1 MIKIENLTFKYEG
14 AKKNALDKINL
25 QIEDG
30 DFLGI
35 IGESGAGKTTLCSAI
50 NALIPHH
57 YKGDFYGSVKIDDK
71 DSFDTTPGQLA
82 LKVGSVFQD
91 IDSQL
96 LSTFVED
103 EILFGLENFD
113 IPKDQIESRVQFA
126 LEEVGITDLRYR
138 EIASLSGG
146 QKQKV
151 AIAAIIALQPKI
163 LVLDE
168 PTGELDP
175 ASSRQIFALLN
186 KLNKEK
192 GITIIV
198 IEQKIML
205 LCEFAQKLAVMEKG
219 KITHFGKVRE
229 ILKNAEELE
238 EKGINIPRVVTL
250 SRQLI
255 NNKLLPENLSED
267 EEIAINSSEA
277 AELIKKITA
286 GKSNTKA
293 EIAEASDTSIRNQEK
308 EQSDKEKIIQFQKVQ
323 FSYHSDAN
331 ITDIDV
337 NINKGD
343 FLAIIGSNG
352 AGKSTFSKLCNG
364 LLKPT
369 SGNVIVKGN
378 NTKKVKTSQL
388 AKNIGFL
395 FQNPDRQIC
404 CNTVKEEIAFSLK
417 NIGLAEEDIK
427 ARVEKTIEEFNF
439 DPEKDP
445 FTMSRGQRQRL
456 CLACLIALE
465 SDILILDEPTTGL
478 DYKECIELM
487 EKIRNLNKKGTTVIM
502 VCHDMEVVLDYAT
515 RILIMTNGKVIA
527 DNDAKTILKDKELL
541 SKARLLQPQIAET
554 ASKLGPDFD
563 GIFTVE
569 EMIEKIRRLNQK
581 A

>member
-175 ASSRQIFALLN
+175 ASSRQIFALLD

-205 LCEFAQKLAVMEKG
+205 LCEFAKKLAVMEKG

-229 ILKNAEELE
+229 VLKNAEELE

-456 CLACLIALE
+456 CIACLIALE

-541 SKARLLQPQIAET
+541 LKARLLQPQIAET
-554 ASKLGPDFD
+554 ANKLGPDFD

-569 EMIEKIRRLNQK
+569 EMIEKISSLNQQ

>member
-175 ASSRQIFALLN
+175 ASSRQIFALLD

-205 LCEFAQKLAVMEKG
+205 LCEFAKKLAVMEKG

-229 ILKNAEELE
+229 VLKNAEELE

-255 NNKLLPENLSED
+255 NNKLLPENLSEN

-286 GKSNTKA
+286 GKINTKV
-293 EIAEASDTSIRNQEK
+293 EIAEASDTSIRNQEPL
-308 EQSDKEKIIQFQKVQ
+308 QTDKEKIIQFQKVQ

-554 ASKLGPDFD
+554 ASKLGPAFD